1 MYVWKMSTARNV
13 TIVTP
18 TTKFKAHNKYL
29 TRCCLSS
36 DVKLLATASADTTVK
51 IWSTED
57 DLFSLVMTLEGHQ
70 RWVWDCAFSAD
81 SAYVVS
87 GNQTITPLSS
97 YVLLSLLEGS
107 DFWGS
112 ELRSHCPIMGI
123 KSTQDNPPILRSSQR
138 RRSISPKRYTTSR
151 QLLAA
156 PLYPLYINAT
166 I

>member
-1 MYVWKMSTARNV
+1 VVKGNVYVWKMSTARNV

-51 IWSTED
+51 IWSTD
-57 DLFSLVMTLEGHQ
+57 DDQFSLVMTLEGHQ

-87 GNQTITPLSS
+87 GIQPITPLSILCPLVAFS
-97 YVLLSLLEGS
+97 FVAAVLTLAASS
-107 DFWGS
+107 DHIVRLW
-112 ELRSHCPIMGI
+112 EL
-123 KSTQDNPPILRSSQR
+123 SQR
-138 RRSISPKRYTTSR
+138 KTIR
-151 QLLAA
+151 QYSGHHKGVVALALNDTLL
-156 PLYPLYINAT
+156 LDNY
-166 I
+166 